1 METRA
6 PPIKQGSCECF
17 SIVYVLS
24 LSQKEKKIPFILPAG
39 ALAQPQAI
47 TASPLTLHPQY
58 SIDDPHPF
66 RPRAARACC
75 RHSRNFEMNRAG
87 VCSHGECLRLLA
99 DAGLRGA
106 DSCCSWERRGTS
118 HNLSEVGAPGTA
130 CLPSGHR
137 LPRFAPQESQ
147 VPVS

>member
-1 METRA
+1 
-6 PPIKQGSCECF
+6 
-17 SIVYVLS
+17 
-24 LSQKEKKIPFILPAG
+24 
-39 ALAQPQAI
+39 
-47 TASPLTLHPQY
+47 
-58 SIDDPHPF
+58 
-66 RPRAARACC
+66 
-75 RHSRNFEMNRAG
+75 MNRAG

-118 HNLSEVGAPGTA
+118 HNLSEVGAPGAT